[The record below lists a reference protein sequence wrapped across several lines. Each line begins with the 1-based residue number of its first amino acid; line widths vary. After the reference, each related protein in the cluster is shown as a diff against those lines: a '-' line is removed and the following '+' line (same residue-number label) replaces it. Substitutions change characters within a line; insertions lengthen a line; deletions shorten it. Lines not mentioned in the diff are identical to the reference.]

1 MGLWDILPGVSQVK
15 SIVQLACG
23 DAEGAAR
30 TQEAFLREC
39 PGVSQVTSAVQVLAG
54 DTEGAIET
62 QKRCGSTI
70 LKTGNGLL
78 NGTPG
83 GLNYRGWIFFFR

>member
-15 SIVQLACG
+15 SLVQLACL
-23 DAEGAAR
+23 DVEGAAR
-30 TQEAFLREC
+30 TQEMFLREC
-39 PGVSQVTSAVQVLAG
+39 PGVSQVTSVVQLVAG
-54 DTEGAIET
+54 DVEGAKET
-62 QKRCGSTI
+62 QIRCGSTL

-83 GLNYRGWIFFFR
+83 RLN